1 MISHTTDDYQAM
13 ADAGIVGFIESL
25 REQATP
31 INIGKI
37 CTADRYPVSH
47 GSFSQFMVHL
57 NELRQSGEIENI
69 CSNSED

>member
-47 GSFSQFMVHL
+47 GSFSQSRFT
-57 NELRQSGEIENI
+57 
-69 CSNSED
+69 